1 MPIADALV
9 GWLFFAGLIT
19 AWGAASSR
27 WLIAPRVLGRRR
39 HSVIAA
45 ARSVGLIG
53 STALLAGVG
62 LLFWRQLRDFRD
74 PLVPWGVDASV
85 LLATDWGLS
94 WRLITVGAVVTVAAF
109 AFAAADGR
117 GSELQRAA
125 WIVASVLA
133 GAMCAFPAFTGHAV
147 ATEGLRWL
155 SIPADFLHVLAAG
168 SWIGGLFFVLIAELR
183 ERRRSGRGN
192 ALLAEVLPLFS
203 QVALVAGALLVG
215 TGALASWLHVASLDA
230 LFSTRY
236 GRILLTKIGLV
247 LVVLILGAVNWRVLT
262 PRLWGVGGARPL
274 RRNAIRELTLAH
286 LVILVAALLVRTPP
300 LEG

>member
-1 MPIADALV
+1 MFL
-9 GWLFFAGLIT
+9 AGLIT

-45 ARSVGLIG
+45 ARTVGLVG
-53 STALLAGVG
+53 STALVAGVG

-74 PLVPWGVDASV
+74 PLVPWQEDASV

-94 WRLITVGAVVTVAAF
+94 WRLLAVGALVTVAAF
-109 AFAAADGR
+109 VFAAPDGR
-117 GSELQRAA
+117 GSEARRAA
-125 WIVASVLA
+125 WIVASSLA
-133 GAMCAFPAFTGHAV
+133 GAMCAFPAFMGHAA

-183 ERRRSGRGN
+183 ERRETGRGN

-203 QVALVAGALLVG
+203 QVALIAGALLIG
-215 TGALASWLHVASLDA
+215 TGVLASWLHVASLDA
-230 LFSTRY
+230 LVSTSY
-236 GRILLTKIGLV
+236 GRILLTKVGLV
-247 LVVLILGAVNWRVLT
+247 VVVLILGAVNWRVLT

-274 RRNAIRELTLAH
+274 RRNAIRELTVAH
-286 LVILVAALLVRTPP
+286 VVILIAALLARTPP